1 MAAIVV
7 LMSTIRNAQNSKSGV
22 DVRVGLGTSFLGS
35 GDILT
40 FMIEQEVNTK
50 LNRYFALSAGV
61 GYVGSRY
68 GESEYVPATQ
78 LNENIY
84 S

>member
-1 MAAIVV
+1 
-7 LMSTIRNAQNSKSGV
+7 MSTKRNAQNSKSVV
-22 DVRVGLGTSFLGS
+22 DVRVGLGTALLGS

-50 LNRYFALSAGV
+50 LNCHFALSAGV
-61 GYVGSRY
+61 GYVGSYY

-78 LNENIY
+78 INENIY